1 MDSMIRHAVE
11 FYAQSP
17 TGQYDD
23 LAELALKYVGAV
35 MDGQTAQAQDYME
48 LFESLCNDD

>member
-1 MDSMIRHAVE
+1 MDGMIRRAIQ

-23 LAELALKYVGAV
+23 LAELALRFVGAT
-35 MDGQTAQAQDYME
+35 MAGEAEDAAAILRQ
-48 LFESLCNDD
+48 FEAMCNDD